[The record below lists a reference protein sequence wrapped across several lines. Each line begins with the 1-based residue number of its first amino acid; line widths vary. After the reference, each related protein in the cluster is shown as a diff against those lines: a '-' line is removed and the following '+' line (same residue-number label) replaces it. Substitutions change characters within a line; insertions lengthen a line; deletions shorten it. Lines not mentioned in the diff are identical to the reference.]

1 MPELVRPRD
10 LTFGDERKNRKEDT
24 GAGVIELRE
33 NRKRERDR
41 VQIRQKAGEED
52 EGVRPKV
59 EEHRRFIGS

>member
-1 MPELVRPRD
+1 M
-10 LTFGDERKNRKEDT
+10 
-24 GAGVIELRE
+24 IELRE

-59 EEHRRFIGS
+59 EEHRRLIGS

>member
-1 MPELVRPRD
+1 MTGEQ
-10 LTFGDERKNRKEDT
+10 KE
-24 GAGVIELRE
+24 
-33 NRKRERDR
+33 RERDR

>member
-24 GAGVIELRE
+24 GAGVTGEQKE
-33 NRKRERDR
+33 RERDR

-52 EGVRPKV
+52 EGVRLKV

>member
-1 MPELVRPRD
+1 M
-10 LTFGDERKNRKEDT
+10 
-24 GAGVIELRE
+24 IELRE

-52 EGVRPKV
+52 EGVRLKV

>member
-10 LTFGDERKNRKEDT
+10 LTFGDERKNRKKDK